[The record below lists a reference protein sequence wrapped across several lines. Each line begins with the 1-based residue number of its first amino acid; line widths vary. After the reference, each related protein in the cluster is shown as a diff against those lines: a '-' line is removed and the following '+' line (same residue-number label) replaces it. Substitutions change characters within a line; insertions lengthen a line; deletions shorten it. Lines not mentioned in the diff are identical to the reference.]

1 MKIFISKSG
10 ILSSIPR
17 SVIGGRVLGALFL
30 QNLNSNSK
38 GIIVWIFMLVKY
50 LNQGVKMLKASQ
62 FREKVKIRKWFWLF
76 HTCVYIRLFLY
87 FIIRYITC
95 WQFPILK
102 RSGGQLNNGGWCR
115 GSGLWL
121 RHILAPTHVPP
132 AIGADGRSFP
142 MSRASSVG
150 AETCLSLIVSSSSEL
165 AQQERVW

>member
-62 FREKVKIRKWFWLF
+62 FREKVKIRK
-76 HTCVYIRLFLY
+76 
-87 FIIRYITC
+87 
-95 WQFPILK
+95 
-102 RSGGQLNNGGWCR
+102 
-115 GSGLWL
+115 
-121 RHILAPTHVPP
+121 
-132 AIGADGRSFP
+132 
-142 MSRASSVG
+142 
-150 AETCLSLIVSSSSEL
+150 
-165 AQQERVW
+165 